1 MLVERIEKVLLERS
15 LAVGFATHARHRAA
29 MESARR
35 NLNEVELI
43 LLGGPDQYDI
53 AAAELRSA
61 IRALE
66 VLVGR
71 VDVEN
76 LLDEIFSS
84 FCVGK

>member
-1 MLVERIEKVLLERS
+1 MS
-15 LAVGFATHARHRAA
+15 DALAG
-29 MESARR
+29 
-35 NLNEVELI
+35 LNETAQVMEA
-43 LLGGPDQYDI
+43 GPDLYEI
-53 AAAELRSA
+53 AAAELRQA

-84 FCVGK
+84 FCLGK